1 MKKPFDREE
10 LIREIPQ
17 IEQIHNENWKE
28 AVIKA
33 WEMAYNDSEFD
44 ELTTVLFSPFYDAP
58 TLVGHTR
65 AVTENS
71 IRIAENMEAEYHYGI
86 DMDVIICV
94 GVLHDISKL
103 REHVPDGNGGVKKG
117 PVGEAYQHAFFSAH
131 YALEAGLPD
140 KIVAAIFAHTGN
152 TKTLPTSLEGII
164 VTYGDMADADMHRF
178 THGRPLQVAKIHKG

>member
-1 MKKPFDREE
+1 MKQPFSKRM
-10 LIREIPQ
+10 LIKEIPQ
-17 IEQIHNENWKE
+17 IEQIQNAEWKE
-28 AVIKA
+28 MVIKA
-33 WEMAYNDSEFD
+33 WELAYNDSNFED
-44 ELTTVLFSPFYDAP
+44 LSAVLFSPYYAAP

-86 DMDVIICV
+86 DMDVVICV

-103 REHVPDGNGGVKKG
+103 REHDPDGNGGVKKS
-117 PVGEAYQHAFFSAH
+117 PVGESYQHAFFSAH

-152 TKTLPTSLEGII
+152 TKQLPTSLEGII